1 VRYAQEP
8 KRADK
13 MPECA
18 FHPGVETEVR
28 CAECDRPIC
37 PKDMVP
43 TPVGYKCKI
52 CAKPAR
58 SQYVVVKPGQ
68 LLRAILVG
76 GAVGIAGGIAL
87 GFIHFGGIFM
97 GFIWGALT
105 AEATRRASGGHRE
118 WAVGIVA
125 VGAILLGGLAG
136 WLIGGVGPFTVI
148 VAIVVALVDLALLQW
163 R

>member
-1 VRYAQEP
+1 
-8 KRADK
+8 
-13 MPECA
+13 MPQCA

-28 CAECDRPIC
+28 CSECERPIC

-43 TPVGYKCKI
+43 TPVGYKCKE

-58 SQYVVVKPGQ
+58 SQYVIVKPGQ
-68 LLRAILVG
+68 LLRAIIVG
-76 GAVGIAGGIAL
+76 GAVGVGLGIVLA
-87 GFIHFGGIFM
+87 FVPIGGIFT

-118 WAVGIVA
+118 WTVGIVA

-136 WLIGGVGPFTVI
+136 IFIGGVGALTVI

>member
-1 VRYAQEP
+1 
-8 KRADK
+8 
-13 MPECA
+13 MPECT

-28 CAECDRPIC
+28 CAECERPIC
-37 PKDMVP
+37 PKDMIP
-43 TPVGYKCKI
+43 TPVGYKCKD

-58 SQYVVVKPGQ
+58 SQYMVVKPGQ
-68 LLRAILVG
+68 LLRAIFVG
-76 GAVGIAGGIAL
+76 GAVGIGCGIAL
-87 GFIHFGGIFM
+87 AFIPFGGILM
-97 GFIWGALT
+97 GFVWGALT

-125 VGAILLGGLAG
+125 VGAILLGGAAG
-136 WLIGGVGPFTVI
+136 WLIGGVGAFTVI

>member
-1 VRYAQEP
+1 
-8 KRADK
+8 

-18 FHPGVETEVR
+18 FHPGVQTELR
-28 CAECDRPIC
+28 CAECERPIC
-37 PKDMVP
+37 PKDMVL

-76 GAVGIAGGIAL
+76 GAVGIGGGIAL
-87 GFIHFGGIFM
+87 GFIPFGGIFM

-118 WAVGIVA
+118 WSVGIVA
-125 VGAILLGGLAG
+125 VCAILLGGLAG
-136 WLIGGVGPFTVI
+136 WFLGGVGAFTVI
-148 VAIVVALVDLALLQW
+148 VAIVVALADLALLQW

>member
-1 VRYAQEP
+1 
-8 KRADK
+8 

-18 FHPGVETEVR
+18 FHPGVETEVS
-28 CAECDRPIC
+28 CSECGRAIC
-37 PKDMVP
+37 PKDMVE
-43 TPVGYKCKI
+43 TPVGYKCPI

-68 LLRAILVG
+68 LLRASLVG
-76 GAVGIAGGIAL
+76 GAVGI
-87 GFIHFGGIFM
+87 FGGVIVAFVPILILS
-97 GFIWGALT
+97 GLLWGVAT

-125 VGAILLGGLAG
+125 V
-136 WLIGGVGPFTVI
+136 
-148 VAIVVALVDLALLQW
+148 VAIVLGGFLGGAIGRFSILNLIVAVVAALADLALLEF

>member
-1 VRYAQEP
+1 
-8 KRADK
+8 